1 MKVDFC
7 ILKLYF
13 CNLKVLF
20 FGTFG
25 ISSRFLYFKGFCTS
39 EVYFSTL
46 KVYSC
51 TLKV

>member
-1 MKVDFC
+1 MKVD
-7 ILKLYF
+7 F

-20 FGTFG
+20 FCTFG
-25 ISSRFLYFKGFCTS
+25 ISSRLLYFKGFCTS